1 MTPIRTAAPTE
12 IPEVGRLIALSFDH
26 LPQNR
31 SLVPDE
37 NDRLPVMTE
46 FFTFLSESAPEAGRI
61 DVIEDATGAL
71 AAAAVWFDRTREM
84 PEIEGYEQRLSAV
97 AGPYLPNFQAL
108 DEVFEKHH
116 PDEPHWHL
124 AFLAVR
130 PDHQSA
136 GLGSA
141 LMQHTHEQ
149 IDVPAYLEATNED
162 NIRLYERHGYTRMS
176 PFDIRLPDD
185 TPFFRMW
192 RP

>member
-1 MTPIRTAAPTE
+1 MTPIRPAAAAE
-12 IPEVGRLIALSFDH
+12 IPTVGRLIAISFDH

-37 NDRLPVMTE
+37 GERLTVMGD
-46 FFTFLSESAPEAGRI
+46 FFAFLSESAPQGGKI
-61 DVIEDATGAL
+61 DVIEDANGGLVAT
-71 AAAAVWFDRTREM
+71 AVWFDRTRQL
-84 PEIEGYEQRLSAV
+84 PEIPAYEERMTAL
-97 AGPYLPNFQAL
+97 AGRWLPNFQAL
-108 DEVFEKHH
+108 DELFEKHH
-116 PDEPHWHL
+116 PEEPHWHL
-124 AFLAVR
+124 AFLAVH
-130 PDHQSA
+130 PDHQAA

-141 LMQHTHEQ
+141 LMQHTHERL
-149 IDVPAYLEATNED
+149 DVPAYLEATNED

>member
-1 MTPIRTAAPTE
+1 MTPIRSATAAE
-12 IPEVGRLIALSFDH
+12 IPAVGRLIAYSFDH
-26 LPQNR
+26 LPQNH

-37 NDRLPVMTE
+37 GERLTVMSD
-46 FFTFLSESAPEAGRI
+46 FFAFLSEDGKA
-61 DVIEDATGAL
+61 DVIEGPHGDL
-71 AAAAVWFDRTREM
+71 VAAAVWFDRTREL
-84 PEIEGYEQRLSAV
+84 PEIPAYEERMAAL
-97 AGPYLPNFQAL
+97 AGRWLPHFQAL
-108 DEVFEKHH
+108 DELFEKHH
-116 PDEPHWHL
+116 PQEPHWHL
-124 AFLAVR
+124 AFLAVH
-130 PDHQSA
+130 PQHQRA

-141 LMQHTHEQ
+141 LMQHTHDR

>member
-1 MTPIRTAAPTE
+1 MTPIRSATPDE
-12 IPEVGRLIALSFDH
+12 IPAVGRLIAQSFDH

-46 FFTFLSESAPEAGRI
+46 FFTFLTGSAPASGRV
-61 DVIEDATGAL
+61 DVIEDAAGGL
-71 AAAAVWFDRTREM
+71 AATAVWFDRTREM
-84 PEIEGYEQRLSAV
+84 PEIDAYEQRLSALT
-97 AGPYLPNFQAL
+97 GRWLPHFEAL

-116 PDEPHWHL
+116 PEEPHWHL
-124 AFLAVR
+124 AFLAVH
-130 PDHQSA
+130 PDHQGA

-141 LMQHTHEQ
+141 LMQHTHER

>member
-1 MTPIRTAAPTE
+1 MTPIRPARVAEVPA
-12 IPEVGRLIALSFDH
+12 VGRLIAASFDH

-37 NDRLPVMTE
+37 GERLTVMGD
-46 FFTFLSESAPEAGRI
+46 FFAFLSESAPQGGKI
-61 DVIEDATGAL
+61 DVIEDANGGLVAT
-71 AAAAVWFDRTREM
+71 AVWFDRTRQL
-84 PEIEGYEQRLSAV
+84 PEIPAYEERMTAL
-97 AGPYLPNFQAL
+97 AGRWLPNFQAL
-108 DEVFEKHH
+108 DELFEKHH
-116 PDEPHWHL
+116 PEEPHWHL
-124 AFLAVR
+124 AFLAVH
-130 PDHQSA
+130 PDHQAA

-141 LMQHTHEQ
+141 LMQHTHDRL
-149 IDVPAYLEATNED
+149 DVPAYLEATNED

>member
-1 MTPIRTAAPTE
+1 VTPIRSATRDE
-12 IPEVGRLIALSFDH
+12 IPAVGRLIAVSFDH

-37 NDRLPVMTE
+37 NDRLIVMTN
-46 FFTFLSESAPEAGRI
+46 FFTFLSESAPDSGRI
-61 DVIEDATGAL
+61 DVIEDARGNL
-71 AAAAVWFDRTREM
+71 AAVAVWFDRTREM
-84 PEIEGYEQRLSAV
+84 PEIEAYEQRLSALT
-97 AGPYLPNFQAL
+97 GRYLPNFQAL
-108 DEVFEKHH
+108 DEIFEKHH
-116 PDEPHWHL
+116 PEEPHWHL
-124 AFLAVR
+124 AFLAVH
-130 PDHQSA
+130 PDHQGA

-141 LMQHTHEQ
+141 LMQHTHDR